1 MTCCSNGLILL
12 LALTSPQIFLSPQ
25 GSILRISANIPLADL
40 TPYVQ
45 EGDNALELRV
55 VNSLTN
61 RMIGDASLPQEE
73 RYTYAYPEIVKAGDR
88 LVPSGII
95 GEVLLVRR

>member
-1 MTCCSNGLILL
+1 M
-12 LALTSPQIFLSPQ
+12 
-25 GSILRISANIPLADL
+25 
-40 TPYVQ
+40 Q

-61 RMIGDASLPQEE
+61 RMIGDVSLPQEE

-88 LVPSGII
+88 LVPFGHHRRSFI
-95 GEVLLVRR
+95 GKEIAHRSLYVESFIYSRS

>member
-1 MTCCSNGLILL
+1 MLICF
-12 LALTSPQIFLSPQ
+12 IFFSDFICLPNRPDFGVYIFSQ
-25 GSILRISANIPLADL
+25 GIFL

-45 EGDNALELRV
+45 EGGDNALGLRV
-55 VNSLTN
+55 VDSLTN

-88 LVPSGII
+88 LVSLG
-95 GEVLLVRR
+95 RYR

>member
-1 MTCCSNGLILL
+1 M
-12 LALTSPQIFLSPQ
+12 
-25 GSILRISANIPLADL
+25 LRIPQLGAMAQVFINGKEVSTIWCSPWEADL

-61 RMIGDASLPQEE
+61 RMIGDVSLPQEE

>member
-1 MTCCSNGLILL
+1 MRF
-12 LALTSPQIFLSPQ
+12 FLQ
-25 GSILRISANIPLADL
+25 RWLFQFRLYL
-40 TPYVQ
+40 FFFFTYVQ